1 VIQMHS
7 KATGNLS
14 QWRDWTTPTLTDG
27 PTSTTTTTT
36 TTTDTTTTTTTTTT
50 TPQQPGGCTAT
61 VSLNQW
67 TGGFVATVKVTA
79 GSSPVS
85 GWTVAMTLPSGATVT
100 NAWNVNRSGNTGAVN
115 FTNVSF
121 NGNLAAGQST
131 EFGYQATG
139 SGAGMT
145 PTCSAR

>member
-1 VIQMHS
+1 M
-7 KATGNLS
+7 
-14 QWRDWTTPTLTDG
+14 
-27 PTSTTTTTT
+27 
-36 TTTDTTTTTTTTTT
+36 
-50 TPQQPGGCTAT
+50 
-61 VSLNQW
+61 
-67 TGGFVATVKVTA
+67 KVTA

-100 NAWNVNRSGNTGAVN
+100 NSWNVNRSGNTGAVN

-145 PTCSAR
+145 PTCTAR